1 MIGLVVI
8 VILITLGML
17 FMALF
22 ALKEDKEK
30 KIFTR
35 KGMAYSTMS
44 AVMKTTIETN
54 CAQEFGGAAFP
65 QIEKDLLEDCAL
77 NYANK
82 EEEDGYSLYQCE
94 NQHSCVFLNQ
104 QVGTMLNETLT
115 KWGKRYEFRSN
126 LYVMGNEKPESL
138 LWIKN
143 KGGCPKG
150 RERDSSGEFHL
161 NTETGQVKSELWICD

>member
-1 MIGLVVI
+1 
-8 VILITLGML
+8 
-17 FMALF
+17 
-22 ALKEDKEK
+22 KEDKEK

-82 EEEDGYSLYQCE
+82 EEVDGYSLYQCKGE
-94 NQHSCVFLNQ
+94 HSCVFLNQ
-104 QVGTMLNETLT
+104 MVVGLLNETLT
-115 KWGKRYEFRSN
+115 TWGKRYEFRSK
-126 LYVMGNEKPESL
+126 LYVMGDQPPIDL
-138 LWIKN
+138 LKIQSI

-161 NTETGQVKSELWICD
+161 NTETGQIKSELWICD